1 MQREAAAV
9 YLAVLATATMMTRTS
24 SSRKIHTALPFSW
37 QPDDSTGE
45 RVSVSCANS
54 WSMFL
59 NRVSIWY
66 LGAVCQYIAHRN
78 RNSRLGIL
86 KKA

>member
-24 SSRKIHTALPFSW
+24 NSKKIHHGTPFSW
-37 QPDDSTGE
+37 QPDDSIDE

-66 LGAVCQYIAHRN
+66 LGRGLPVHRP
-78 RNSRLGIL
+78 S
-86 KKA
+86 